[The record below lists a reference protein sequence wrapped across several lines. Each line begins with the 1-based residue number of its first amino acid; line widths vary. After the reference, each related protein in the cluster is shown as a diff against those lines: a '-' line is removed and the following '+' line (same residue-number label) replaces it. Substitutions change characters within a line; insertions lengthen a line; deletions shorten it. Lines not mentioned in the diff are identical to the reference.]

1 MAFTFFIRLTACLVA
16 VVLLIVA
23 AETSVSLRSKANVA
37 RHAEKSCVWDCKVV
51 DSKFGLEMKT
61 LISEFRLITVQ
72 LNYEH
77 QEDKK
82 CLNQRNLQHS
92 TIKAAEIWKLLTGE
106 IPSHGGQNVTQY
118 SFNVSESNSWFRKS
132 LEGQVEVGVSCSL
145 KPAPDSN
152 DTKPSVNDAIAMVL
166 MKEVAKCV

>member
-1 MAFTFFIRLTACLVA
+1 MAFAFFIRLTACLVA

-23 AETSVSLRSKANVA
+23 AESGVSFIRSKANVA
-37 RHAEKSCVWDCKVV
+37 RQAEKSCVWDCKVV

-82 CLNQRNLQHS
+82 CLNQKNLQNS
-92 TIKAAEIWKLLTGE
+92 TVKPAEIWSWLTGD
-106 IPSHGGQNVTQY
+106 IPSYGGQNITQFPLTLARVTAG
-118 SFNVSESNSWFRKS
+118 FENRWRDK
-132 LEGQVEVGVSCSL
+132 
-145 KPAPDSN
+145 
-152 DTKPSVNDAIAMVL
+152 
-166 MKEVAKCV
+166 